1 MVDESTIDTNLLY
14 ATVDDQVISALKFVE
29 RLEKVRTYIFQ
40 FAQWV
45 QSEKLALS
53 VVAMT
58 ALKKAKFA
66 SSFFFQIIS

>member
-58 ALKKAKFA
+58 ALKKG
-66 SSFFFQIIS
+66 